1 VSCWRPSAAALAAGA
16 ALLLLAGAASAAPP
30 ALQLVPVG
38 PRFSKPVYATSTSAD
53 PTAIYVVEQ
62 GGRVWRV
69 VNGVPD
75 PGPFL
80 NISSKLYLAGELGLF
95 SIAFSPTYAAD
106 HLVYAYY
113 INRKVRVTVSQF
125 KVSGTGA
132 NETTSSPRP

>member
-95 SIAFSPTYAAD
+95 SIAFSPTYATD

-132 NETTSSPRP
+132 KETTSSPRP